1 MQRIALGWRAGA
13 LFCFCLSAC
22 GGSPE
27 GTGSPAGG
35 AAPQAQTTVA
45 ADPMGSHTLDRMLAQ
60 MTPPDPGFPVSYDL
74 ASTPCGQPDRSN
86 YVVPADFAVTYL
98 IGPAHGDWGEPRRLH
113 LSADGRYSVTQLVP
127 PTVGSLAS
135 PGERVVRE
143 GRIDVPAVRNV
154 YAAVLVCDFF
164 GLDGNFYDPSQ
175 LVGSTDPVRAESVQV
190 LAVTA
195 NGRDHAIAV
204 RNIQVPRF
212 LTVRTTLFSETGGMP

>member
-1 MQRIALGWRAGA
+1 MA
-13 LFCFCLSAC
+13 
-22 GGSPE
+22 
-27 GTGSPAGG
+27 
-35 AAPQAQTTVA
+35 
-45 ADPMGSHTLDRMLAQ
+45 
-60 MTPPDPGFPVSYDL
+60 PPDPSAPVSYDV
-74 ASTPCGQPDRSN
+74 ASTACSEPDRSN

-98 IGPAHGDWGEPRRLH
+98 IGPAHGDWGQPRRLH
-113 LSADGRYSVTQLVP
+113 LSADGHYTLTELVAP
-127 PTVGSLAS
+127 AAGSLTS

-143 GRIDVPAVRNV
+143 GNLSVQAVRNI

-195 NGRDHAIAV
+195 NGREHAITV

-212 LTVRTTLFSETGGMP
+212 LTVRTTLFTETGGMS